1 MKDVAGR
8 VCVITGGVSG
18 IGRAL
23 AERCM
28 SGGCRGLVI
37 GDLNPE
43 QLATAKGELGELG
56 DAEVLTV
63 TMDAGKLEDVQRLLD
78 DTLSAFGAVHLACFN
93 AGVGGSPGSMTV
105 LDADLEKWEWVEQVR
120 RALSSTPRPSPC
132 GQLGLQGVVNFCP
145 QVNFW
150 GVLYGSKL
158 FGKYMSEQAIE
169 SGVESHII
177 NTVSMAGVSGGGLGA
192 YSTSKHSALAVTEK
206 LMEELQ
212 ANGAFP
218 TMGASALCPA
228 FVNTNIND
236 GVEDAVLQG
245 NDAAWSSK
253 QDGGFVGVALPE
265 LTEVKRRQRCS

>member
-23 AERCM
+23 AERCV

-105 LDADLEKWEWVEQVR
+105 LDADLEKWEWVEQVV
-120 RALSSTPRPSPC
+120 APMLLHCTIPGPQSPSPS
-132 GQLGLQGVVNFCP
+132 Q
-145 QVNFW
+145 
-150 GVLYGSKL
+150 
-158 FGKYMSEQAIE
+158 
-169 SGVESHII
+169 
-177 NTVSMAGVSGGGLGA
+177 T
-192 YSTSKHSALAVTEK
+192 
-206 LMEELQ
+206 
-212 ANGAFP
+212 FP
-218 TMGASALCPA
+218 SPMPL
-228 FVNTNIND
+228 
-236 GVEDAVLQG
+236 
-245 NDAAWSSK
+245 
-253 QDGGFVGVALPE
+253 
-265 LTEVKRRQRCS
+265 